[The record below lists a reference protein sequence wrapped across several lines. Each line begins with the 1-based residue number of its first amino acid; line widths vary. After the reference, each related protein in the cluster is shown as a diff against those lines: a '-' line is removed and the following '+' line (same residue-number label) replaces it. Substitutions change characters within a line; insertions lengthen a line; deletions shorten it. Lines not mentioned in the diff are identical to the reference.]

1 MGTAEWAGS
10 RGSRAL
16 GGQGARRES
25 GVPRGWSGVEEG
37 EPASAAPG
45 ATRVGPPDP
54 AGLQHLPPRDQP
66 RRSGPIAAFPSAA
79 AGDLFKLFFFLFFF
93 PPLFFFSGAAGAEPP
108 AAGAPQPGMC
118 EAAGTAGGHTQL
130 FSLLVFFFVNYSF
143 SPSPVFFRGRE
154 GTRLQPPR
162 KMSP

>member
-93 PPLFFFSGAAGAEPP
+93 PPLFFFPGQRGQSR
-108 AAGAPQPGMC
+108 PQPGHRSPAC
-118 EAAGTAGGHTQL
+118 ARQREPRAATHNFSPFWCFFLLIIL
-130 FSLLVFFFVNYSF
+130 FPPAPFFFGEG
-143 SPSPVFFRGRE
+143 RGR
-154 GTRLQPPR
+154 GCSPR
-162 KMSP
+162 GR